1 MGDATHSRPADRRP
15 TLVFVVWHGFV
26 ARYFLRTGILPAL
39 TRAGVRVVA
48 LVPNPDEEYL
58 REELEPQGVEL
69 EPLRVEHRLGSAF
82 LTHLRQHA
90 MANGH
95 TSLAFRKRY
104 EKFRAKH
111 RRGKRLRTLAM
122 DAGVRALWRSR
133 RLRAAL
139 VRAEERTAGRDLH
152 ADIFDRVRPGLVVL
166 ASTGYLAEDNLV
178 GGEARRRGI
187 PTATVV
193 PAWDNT
199 SSNGYGGAL
208 PERVIVWSERM
219 AAHMTRFQD
228 IPADRLRVAGVA
240 LFDPYV
246 SGEGIPPRDELL
258 RSLGLDPARRTILFA
273 TCSPR
278 LYGDSL
284 DVAEHLA
291 RELARGTFGEAQVV
305 VRLHPASLK
314 AKSPESPE
322 AYRAMA
328 ARYDHVH
335 VDVPELR
342 SDALVVDTPPEET
355 LRVQG
360 LLTHSDVF
368 VNVFSTMTL
377 EACLVDKPTVV
388 VNWTVGAEAE
398 GAAARRSWLK
408 PWMTPFYMRWGDYVH
423 QQEVV
428 ARGAVRVAGT
438 FDEITRLVRVYLD
451 DPALD
456 RRARAEVARLETG
469 PTDGRSGERI
479 AEQLLELLGVGAP
492 GADDRRREPAAQA
505 R

>member
-1 MGDATHSRPADRRP
+1 MGDVTDSRSPDRRP
-15 TLVFVVWHGFV
+15 TIVFVVWHGFV

-39 TRAGVRVVA
+39 RRAGVRIVA
-48 LVPNPDEEYL
+48 LVPNPEAEYL
-58 REELEPQGVEL
+58 RAELEPQGVEL
-69 EPLRVEHRLGSAF
+69 EPLRVQHRLGGGF

-104 EKFRAKH
+104 AKFRSKH
-111 RRGKRLRTLAM
+111 RRRRLRTLAM

-133 RLRAAL
+133 TLRGAL

-152 ADIFDRVRPGLVVL
+152 ADIFDRLRPDLVVM

-178 GGEARRRGI
+178 GREARRRGI

-193 PAWDNT
+193 SAWDNA
-199 SSNGYGGAL
+199 SSNGYGGAI

-219 AAHMTRFQD
+219 AAQMTRFQD
-228 IPADRLRVAGVA
+228 IPVDRLRVGGVA

-246 SGEGIPPRDELL
+246 SGEGIASREELL
-258 RSLGLDPARRTILFA
+258 PSLGLDPARRTILFA

-291 RELARGTFGEAQVV
+291 GELDRGRFGDAQLV

-314 AKSPESPE
+314 AKSPESAE
-322 AYRAMA
+322 AYQAMA
-328 ARYDHVH
+328 ARHAHVH
-335 VDVPELR
+335 IDVPELR
-342 SDALVVDTPPEET
+342 SDELVVDIPREET
-355 LRVQG
+355 LRVAA
-360 LLTHSDVF
+360 LLTHSDVL

-377 EACLVDKPTVV
+377 EACLVDTPTVV
-388 VNWTVGAEAE
+388 VNWTAGAELG
-398 GAAARRSWLK
+398 GAPAKRSWLK

-423 QQEVV
+423 QQEVI
-428 ARGAVRVAGT
+428 ARGAVRIAGT
-438 FDEITRLVRVYLD
+438 FEEITRLVRTYLD

-456 RRARAEVARLETG
+456 RGARADVARLETG
-469 PTDGRSGERI
+469 PTDGRAGERI
-479 AEQLLELLGVGAP
+479 ARELLGLVGIAAP
-492 GADDRRREPAAQA
+492 AADEAHREPAAQT

>member
-1 MGDATHSRPADRRP
+1 MGEPTDSRSTDSRP

-39 TRAGVRVVA
+39 RRAGVRVVA

-58 REELEPQGVEL
+58 RAELEPLGVEL
-69 EPLRVEHRLGSAF
+69 LPLRVEHRLGGGF

-90 MANGH
+90 MADGH

-111 RRGKRLRTLAM
+111 RRRNRLRTLAM
-122 DAGVRALWRSR
+122 DVGVRALWRSR
-133 RLRAAL
+133 ALRGAL
-139 VRAEERTAGRDLH
+139 VRAENRTTARDLH
-152 ADIFDRVRPGLVVL
+152 ADLFDRIRPGLVVM
-166 ASTGYLAEDNLV
+166 ASTGYLAEDHLV

-193 PAWDNT
+193 SAWDNA
-199 SSNGYGGAL
+199 SSNGYGGAV
-208 PERVIVWSERM
+208 PDRVMVWSERM
-219 AAHMTRFQD
+219 AAQMARFQD
-228 IPADRLRVAGVA
+228 IPEDRLRVAGVA

-258 RSLGLDPARRTILFA
+258 RSLALDPARRTILFA

-284 DVAEHLA
+284 EVAEHLA
-291 RELARGTFGEAQVV
+291 RELDRGAFGEAQLV

-314 AKSPESPE
+314 AKSPESVE
-322 AYRAMA
+322 AYDALA
-328 ARYDHVH
+328 ARHEHVH
-335 VDVPELR
+335 IDVPELR

-355 LRVQG
+355 LRVAA
-360 LLTHSDVF
+360 LLTHCDVF

-388 VNWTVGAEAE
+388 VNWTVGAEVE
-398 GAAARRSWLK
+398 GAAARRGWLK

-423 QQEVV
+423 QEQVV
-428 ARGAVRVAGT
+428 ARGAVRIADT
-438 FDEITRLVRVYLD
+438 FDAVAALVRTYLD

-456 RRARAEVARLETG
+456 RAARAEVARLETG
-469 PTDGRSGERI
+469 PTDGRAGERI
-479 AEQLLELLGVGAP
+479 AGELLDLLGVEEP
-492 GADDRRREPAAQA
+492 EADDRRPEPAVHA